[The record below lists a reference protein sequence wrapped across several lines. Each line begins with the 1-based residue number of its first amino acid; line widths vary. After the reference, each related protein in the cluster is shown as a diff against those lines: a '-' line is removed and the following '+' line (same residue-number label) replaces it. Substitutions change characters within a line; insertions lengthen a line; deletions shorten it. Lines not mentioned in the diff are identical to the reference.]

1 MVGSSGSGAYPPGHL
16 VAGSP
21 EPGLDLGGATHL
33 AARGYAGCR
42 EGVGVRK
49 GLDMTQTVGNTPIV
63 RLGSV
68 VPEGAA
74 DVWVKLE
81 WFNPTG

>member
-1 MVGSSGSGAYPPGHL
+1 
-16 VAGSP
+16 
-21 EPGLDLGGATHL
+21 
-33 AARGYAGCR
+33 
-42 EGVGVRK
+42 
-49 GLDMTQTVGNTPIV
+49 MTQTVGNTPIV